1 MIVVVIAVVLG
12 RVWYWQLNRTRVET
26 AQVPPPTPNRS
37 EPSDARSDAHAE
49 TAPPRAQL
57 QLLTVAAEH
66 EDWQSMANFSGAA
79 DLIQPATPLTRS
91 VATTPE
97 ATTTRREEPAAPPPP
112 VDRPPASIQ
121 FQAYV
126 GGLRITGVLQRER
139 VRALIDGRTVFAGD
153 MVDAA
158 LGIRLTG
165 ADFVARQLVF
175 EDATGA
181 QIFLPY

>member
-12 RVWYWQLNRTRVET
+12 GVWYWRLNRTRAET
-26 AQVPPPTPNRS
+26 AQVPPPTSNRS
-37 EPSDARSDAHAE
+37 EPSDARSDAHAD

-66 EDWQSMANFSGAA
+66 DDWQSMANFSGSA
-79 DLIQPATPLTRS
+79 DLIQPAAPITRS
-91 VATTPE
+91 AAPTPQV
-97 ATTTRREEPAAPPPP
+97 TTTRRAEPAAPPP

-126 GGLRITGVLQRER
+126 GSLRITGVLQRER

>member
-1 MIVVVIAVVLG
+1 M
-12 RVWYWQLNRTRVET
+12 
-26 AQVPPPTPNRS
+26 S
-37 EPSDARSDAHAE
+37 
-49 TAPPRAQL
+49 PRPQL

-66 EDWQSMANFSGAA
+66 HDWQSMANFSGSG
-79 DLIQPATPLTRS
+79 DLLLPATPMNRPAPS
-91 VATTPE
+91 AVQTPVV
-97 ATTTRREEPAAPPPP
+97 APPAPATPP
-112 VDRPPASIQ
+112 PADRPPASVQ
-121 FQAYV
+121 FQAYI
-126 GGLRITGVLQRER
+126 GSLRITGVLQRDR

-165 ADFVARQLVF
+165 ADFTARQLVF